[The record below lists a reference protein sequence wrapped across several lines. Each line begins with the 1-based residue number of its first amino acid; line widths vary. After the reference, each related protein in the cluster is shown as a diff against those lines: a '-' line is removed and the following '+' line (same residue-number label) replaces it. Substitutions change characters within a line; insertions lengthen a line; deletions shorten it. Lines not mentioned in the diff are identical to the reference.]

1 MSKCLET
8 FSPAELLGL
17 QCDLQQADID
27 AWQAQGLLAAFLN
40 GRGYGVD
47 ADLVRDS
54 MMRLEQ
60 ENCDVH
66 SMQTE
71 LQRVALVM

>member
-17 QCDLQQADID
+17 QCDLQQVDLD
-27 AWQAQGLLAAFLN
+27 AWQAQELLAAFLN

-47 ADLVRDS
+47 ADLVRES
-54 MMRLEQ
+54 VMRLEQ
-60 ENCDVH
+60 ENCDVN